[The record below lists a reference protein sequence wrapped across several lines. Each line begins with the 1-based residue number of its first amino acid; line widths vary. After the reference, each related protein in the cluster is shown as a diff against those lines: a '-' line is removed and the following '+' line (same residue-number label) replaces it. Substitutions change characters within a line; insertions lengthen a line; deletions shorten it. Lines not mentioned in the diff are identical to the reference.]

1 MKDLI
6 ILIFN
11 KDLPKL
17 ESKDL
22 IESYQNNF
30 QISLLNL
37 TNLKDKLRFGKLLL
51 SLKTTNQFINTQSIE
66 NIFFKYLLSDNTN
79 HSSIESI
86 IKKILKWNLFQ
97 SMLSI
102 IRQQYSN
109 ESDIPAILNA
119 YYTYM
124 RTNKL

>member
-1 MKDLI
+1 M
-6 ILIFN
+6 
-11 KDLPKL
+11 
-17 ESKDL
+17 